1 MSTGASPLDLL
12 KSSSDDEA
20 SESVHQVRVQD
31 KGSRPQCIRIQ
42 LQGVPV
48 YGSGADISI
57 IGGDLFRC
65 VASAAH
71 LKKQDF
77 KSADKFLRTY
87 DQKPF
92 SLDGRMDLDVTF
104 DGQTMRTPIYVK
116 MDLHNPLLL
125 SEGVA
130 SNSASSL
137 VPRRREVARRS
148 RDSAGSSKVASRVT
162 AAQG

>member
-48 YGSGADISI
+48 YGIIDSGADISI
-57 IGGDLFRC
+57 IGGDLLRC

-71 LKKQDF
+71 LKKHDF
-77 KSADKFLRTY
+77 KSADKFPRTY

-104 DGQTMRTPIYVK
+104 DGQTMRTPIYVT

-137 VPRRREVARRS
+137 TTQ
-148 RDSAGSSKVASRVT
+148 ASRSGEAV
-162 AAQG
+162 AGQRRLQQGSI